1 MKIKTIKTRIFE
13 PSENLIEFIENYL
26 PKIQEE
32 TILVITSKIV
42 ALSEGR
48 LIEKTSKK
56 EKIKLIKKESDF
68 FVNSKYAYLTIK
80 DGMVMANSGV
90 DESNAQDNIIL
101 LPKNSFLTAKKIRDY
116 FLKKHS
122 IKNFGVIITDS
133 RSMPLRKGIVGVSL
147 GYAGFSGLKDY
158 RHSLDIFGRP
168 FKTSIVNVA
177 DSLATAAVLCMG
189 EGDEKKP
196 LAIIEK
202 APVIYLNKIKKNE
215 LLMNLANDMYRPI
228 FRNKLKKV

>member
-1 MKIKTIKTRIFE
+1 MKIKTIKTRIFR
-13 PSENLIEFIENYL
+13 PSENLIKFIESYV

-32 TILVITSKIV
+32 TILVVTSKIV

-48 LIEKTSKK
+48 LIKKTSKE
-56 EKIKLIKKESDF
+56 EKIKIIKKESDF

-80 DGMVMANSGV
+80 DGVVMANAGI
-90 DESNAQDNIIL
+90 DESNAQDSMIL
-101 LPKNSFLTAKKIRDY
+101 LPKNSFLSAQKIRDY

-122 IKNFGVIITDS
+122 MKNFGVIITDS
-133 RSMPLRKGIVGVSL
+133 RSMPLRKGIVGASV

-158 RHSLDIFGRP
+158 RQSLDIFGRP
-168 FKTSIVNVA
+168 FKSSIVNIA
-177 DSLATAAVLCMG
+177 DSLAISAVLCMG
-189 EGDEKKP
+189 EGDERKP

-202 APVIYLNKIKKNE
+202 APVAYLSKIKKNE
-215 LLMNLANDMYRPI
+215 LLMNISDDMYRPI